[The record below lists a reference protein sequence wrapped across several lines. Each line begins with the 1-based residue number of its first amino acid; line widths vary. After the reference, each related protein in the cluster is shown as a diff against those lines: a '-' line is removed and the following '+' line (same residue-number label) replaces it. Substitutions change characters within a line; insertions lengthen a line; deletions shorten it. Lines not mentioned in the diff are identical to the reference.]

1 MFFPL
6 GILWLGLTTWSFGL
20 RVVDLL
26 GISWVVASG
35 LQAHANWDQNSY
47 LNQLAGSDSGVDLR
61 MHEAVPYWEPPS
73 YGFRIEFWR
82 SPGFVIRMQGVLTSG
97 S

>member
-61 MHEAVPYWEPPS
+61 MHEAGPYRTGNLPHTASES
-73 YGFRIEFWR
+73 N
-82 SPGFVIRMQGVLTSG
+82 SG
-97 S
+97 GARAL